1 MGHAWGDGV
10 DLHVVAGHAVAL
22 VDGCSA
28 KGFHGL
34 RIQEI
39 YPEHK
44 SFGNH
49 SDRVGP
55 DPTHILIKFRIQ
67 FEFTYIKF

>member
-28 KGFHGL
+28 KRLHGL

-49 SDRVGP
+49 SDS
-55 DPTHILIKFRIQ
+55 
-67 FEFTYIKF
+67 